1 MHDPAID
8 PHASGL
14 VDERGQPLPTH
25 IQEALRVLRPRFRRS
40 FRVIVDEV
48 TVTTLF
54 ELAGR
59 RIAARERDTGQRIER
74 LHEFAWVTLRRLALD
89 YLDLESTRAAST
101 ALSDAALVRV
111 VSSNG
116 SPESIERGILF
127 QELLAQLAPQERQL
141 CLWKAAGRTSE
152 EIAQH
157 LGTSVAA
164 VNTAY
169 SRAIQKLRLVVTA
182 TRSSN
187 TPGLRD
193 APSASDKRASR
204 ARAAATGRRSKAP

>member
-1 MHDPAID
+1 MHEPSID
-8 PHASGL
+8 PRAWGL
-14 VDERGQPLPTH
+14 VDERGNPLPVH
-25 IQEALRVLRPRFRRS
+25 IQDALRALRPRFRRT
-40 FRVIVDEV
+40 FRVIVDEAI
-48 TVTTLF
+48 VTTLF
-54 ELAGR
+54 EFAGR
-59 RIAARERDTGQRIER
+59 RIASRERDSGERIER

-101 ALSDAALVRV
+101 ALSDAVLMRV
-111 VSSNG
+111 ASSSG
-116 SPESIERGILF
+116 SAESIERGILF

-152 EIAQH
+152 EIAQY

-187 TPGLRD
+187 KPGLRD

-204 ARAAATGRRSKAP
+204 ARAATAGRGSKAP